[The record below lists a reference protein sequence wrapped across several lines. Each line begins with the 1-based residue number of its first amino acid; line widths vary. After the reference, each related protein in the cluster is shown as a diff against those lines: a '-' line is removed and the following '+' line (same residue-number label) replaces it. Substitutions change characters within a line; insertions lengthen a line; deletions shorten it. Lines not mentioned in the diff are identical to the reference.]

1 MEKICCVYKLTN
13 TVTGKFYVG
22 STFNLHSRMK
32 YHRYSHK
39 KNPNK
44 ALGSDIAKYGW
55 DAFRVDVLEECTRE
69 NVRDRERFYIESL
82 HAVELGYN
90 MTEATKYGD
99 LMREMNARNWKDPE
113 YRETR
118 SREMSALQKRR
129 LSDPAYLAEKSAQL
143 KRYTDSIKKP
153 VGMYSK
159 NGELLRTFGG
169 IREAERWLV
178 SVGKTQSSS
187 SASSAIADCCR
198 GGRHKTVY
206 GFVWKYM

>member
-22 STFNLHSRMK
+22 STFNLHTRMK

-55 DAFRVDVLEECTRE
+55 NAFRVDVLEECTRE

-82 HAVELGYN
+82 RAVELGYN
-90 MTEATKYGD
+90 LTKATKYGD
-99 LMREMNARNWKDPE
+99 LMRDMNARNWKNPE
-113 YRETR
+113 YREKR
-118 SREMSALQKRR
+118 SRQSSDVQKRR
-129 LSDPAYLAEKSAQL
+129 LSDPAYLAEKSEQL

-159 NGELLRTFGG
+159 DGELLRTFGG
-169 IREAERWLV
+169 IREAERWLI

-187 SASSAIADCCR
+187 SASSSIADCCR

>member
-55 DAFRVDVLEECTRE
+55 NAFRVDVLEECTRE

-82 HAVELGYN
+82 RAVELGYN
-90 MTEATKYGD
+90 LTKATKYGD
-99 LMREMNARNWKDPE
+99 LMRDMNARNWQNPE
-113 YRETR
+113 YREKR
-118 SREMSALQKRR
+118 SRQSSDVQKRR

-143 KRYTDSIKKP
+143 KRHTDSLKKP

-159 NGELLRTFGG
+159 DGELLRTFGG
-169 IREAERWLV
+169 IREAERWLL
-178 SVGKTQSSS
+178 SVGKTQSKN
-187 SASSAIADCCR
+187 AGTAIADCCR